1 MILFLYS
8 LHLQPVPDFSRKIF
22 FLSPLM
28 LAINILLIF
37 ASGIAVTYLGRTGVA
52 SAAAYLGAVRIPD
65 SVLQAQIKAGGI
77 PLN

>member
-1 MILFLYS
+1 
-8 LHLQPVPDFSRKIF
+8 
-22 FLSPLM
+22 M